1 MRQLGLRD
9 RPKMKGTR
17 RKEANLAE
25 LLYWMT
31 TAIAGL
37 MVAAVIVGYV
47 SDAAAGE
54 PFIPIVALLAAGAI
68 WLMGWMCR
76 NMLRGR

>member
-1 MRQLGLRD
+1 
-9 RPKMKGTR
+9 
-17 RKEANLAE
+17 
-25 LLYWMT
+25 MT